1 MKFLDLNGLN
11 HLWTK
16 IKASFGTAIVNNSDY
31 SNNRD
36 NVGNII
42 IPFVANH
49 QIINMNLSGSIN
61 VYNWFQKASKGGILE
76 IFFAGAQGSGILC
89 STNNN
94 NNNYLYKMG
103 LSTTGPMLDKIEHLE
118 TRYDTYARLIKIS
131 DDKLIVAEF
140 VQNKK

>member
-1 MKFLDLNGLN
+1 MKFLDLNGLK
-11 HLWTK
+11 HLLTK

-36 NVGNII
+36 NVGDII

-76 IFFAGAQGSGILC
+76 IFFAGAQGGNTLC

-94 NNNYLYKMG
+94 NCLYKME
-103 LSTTGPMLDKIEHLE
+103 LSTTHGPMLNKIEHLA
-118 TRYDTYARLIKIS
+118 TSYDTYARLIKIS